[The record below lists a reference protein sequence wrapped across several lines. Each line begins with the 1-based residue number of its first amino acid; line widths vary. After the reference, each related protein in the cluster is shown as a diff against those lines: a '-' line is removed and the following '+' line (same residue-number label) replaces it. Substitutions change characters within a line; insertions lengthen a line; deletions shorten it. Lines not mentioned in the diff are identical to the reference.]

1 MPKRVEKEEEVGQP
15 VPAEAVAGTTATTEK
30 SGAVKKLILTE
41 KVKKYLGD
49 IDKAI
54 PEKIHEI
61 VERVVVDDEKN
72 KNNCC
77 FIVFSDDTEKDAVN
91 DEVNVATI
99 KDVLFAYH
107 TAPNT
112 ANTGKAMVME
122 VLPPDEEGEAHLLV
136 MQEV

>member
-1 MPKRVEKEEEVGQP
+1 MPKRVEKVEEVEQP
-15 VPAEAVAGTTATTEK
+15 VTAKAVTEEATETGK

-49 IDKAI
+49 IDKTI
-54 PEKIHEI
+54 PTKIHEI

-77 FIVFSDDTEKDAVN
+77 FIVFSDDKEKETVN

-112 ANTGKAMVME
+112 ANTGKAMIME

>member
-1 MPKRVEKEEEVGQP
+1 MPKRSEQEEVAQP
-15 VPAEAVAGTTATTEK
+15 VEAGVTEGTTTEK

-77 FIVFSDDTEKDAVN
+77 FVVFSDDKDKETVN

-107 TAPNT
+107 TAPNEKS
-112 ANTGKAMVME
+112 TGKAMIIE

>member
-1 MPKRVEKEEEVGQP
+1 MPKREEKVEEVEQP
-15 VPAEAVAGTTATTEK
+15 VTAKAVTEEATETGK

-49 IDKAI
+49 IDKTI
-54 PEKIHEI
+54 PAKIHEI

-77 FIVFSDDTEKDAVN
+77 FIVFSDDIEKETVN

-112 ANTGKAMVME
+112 ANTGKAMIME